1 MSGLYIN
8 RVYDSVAADFVY
20 WSSTPAPD
28 NFGASYPGPGVF
40 GVTTA
45 DYTVASKTSSMTS
58 TNFSYKQIDPGETI
72 TIPTN
77 QQMIVSGGLINLGT
91 LINLGELVLI

>member
-1 MSGLYIN
+1 
-8 RVYDSVAADFVY
+8 
-20 WSSTPAPD
+20 
-28 NFGASYPGPGVF
+28 
-40 GVTTA
+40 
-45 DYTVASKTSSMTS
+45 MTS